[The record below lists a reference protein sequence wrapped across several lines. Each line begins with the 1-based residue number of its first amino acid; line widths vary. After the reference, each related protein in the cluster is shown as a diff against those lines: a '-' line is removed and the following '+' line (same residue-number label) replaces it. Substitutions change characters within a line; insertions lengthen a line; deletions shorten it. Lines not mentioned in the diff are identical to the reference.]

1 MTSFSISQSFFP
13 AIYLSRI
20 PGVLSFWFFYFFKEL
35 LKLGIVWI
43 VYTCVRVIETV
54 QVFKLRIN
62 VDVGNHNCMRVQ
74 VWMHC
79 CVDRWYAVCFCP
91 LLPYRVLLMTLW
103 DKEGLSY
110 YQFPDIFLNFFRVHV
125 AEGKL
130 RKIQM
135 LKTRK
140 NHMFVKVCNAF
151 NWYI

>member
-1 MTSFSISQSFFP
+1 
-13 AIYLSRI
+13 
-20 PGVLSFWFFYFFKEL
+20 
-35 LKLGIVWI
+35 
-43 VYTCVRVIETV
+43 
-54 QVFKLRIN
+54 
-62 VDVGNHNCMRVQ
+62 
-74 VWMHC
+74 MHC

-151 NWYI
+151 N